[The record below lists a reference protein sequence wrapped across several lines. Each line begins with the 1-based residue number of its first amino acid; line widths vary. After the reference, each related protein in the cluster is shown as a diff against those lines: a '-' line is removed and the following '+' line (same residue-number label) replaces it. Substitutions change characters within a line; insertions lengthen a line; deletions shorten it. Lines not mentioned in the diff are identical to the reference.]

1 MKFRAAVLIAVLG
14 ATAVTAQTPT
24 PAATT
29 APESFWTKGFGQ
41 GIAEYQTGTFDRPV
55 DGGLR
60 FACLPNGGATMTVQ
74 IKGVAPAA
82 GSRFLLIPA
91 TRAGRSQSF
100 TFTAGP
106 DGQVKFARAR
116 TDRQLSRLWAALRGG
131 NNVTVRYN
139 DGSFAV
145 QSLVGARAT
154 LPARTCG

>member
-1 MKFRAAVLIAVLG
+1 MIFRAAVLIAALG
-14 ATAVTAQTPT
+14 AAAVTAQTPT

-41 GIAEYQTGTFDRPV
+41 GIAEYQTGTFDQPV
-55 DGGLR
+55 DGGIR
-60 FACLPNGGATMTVQ
+60 FACLPDGGATMTVQ

-91 TRAGRSQSF
+91 TRTGRSQSF

-106 DGQVKFARAR
+106 DGLVKIARAR
-116 TDRQLSRLWAALRGG
+116 ADRQLSRLWAALRGG
-131 NNVTVRYN
+131 NNVTVRFN